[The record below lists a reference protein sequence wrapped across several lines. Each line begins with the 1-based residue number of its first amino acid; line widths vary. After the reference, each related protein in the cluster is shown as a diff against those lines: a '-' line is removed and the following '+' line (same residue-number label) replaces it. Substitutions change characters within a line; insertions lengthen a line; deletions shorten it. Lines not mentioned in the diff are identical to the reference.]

1 MDIQKQ
7 KIDFILAQ
15 RICNELRAGNTEALS
30 ELYHKY
36 HAFFSA
42 FTRQRLFIASD
53 DPIDIILSDF
63 WIELLNAKA
72 ICDYEGKASLR
83 TYLTLILSRRIIDAN
98 RKMIRKKASSIALQD
113 QGNAISDNDTLQ
125 PSPENDLLKKE
136 LQTLMYEALL
146 QLAQISP
153 RDANLI
159 RMHLEGM
166 TYEDMAKKELKGKKI
181 SPGKL
186 KKKTDA
192 IKKQFTRNKTGSLK
206 KFKKILSK
214 CLENNAL
221 SFSDLFN

>member
-1 MDIQKQ
+1 MEIQKQ
-7 KIDFILAQ
+7 KIDFKLA
-15 RICNELRAGNTEALS
+15 RKICDELRSGNTEALS
-30 ELYHKY
+30 ELYYKY
-36 HAFFSA
+36 HAFFSNFA
-42 FTRQRLFIASD
+42 RQRFFAD
-53 DPIDIILSDF
+53 RDYPVDHVLSDF
-63 WIELLNAKA
+63 WVELLNAKA

-98 RKMIRKKASSIALQD
+98 RKMIREKASSVALQD
-113 QGNAISDNDTLQ
+113 QGRAIPDNETRQ

-153 RDANLI
+153 RDASLI

-166 TYEDMAKKELKGKKI
+166 TYEDMARKELKGHKI
-181 SPGKL
+181 SPKKL

-192 IKKQFTRNKTGSLK
+192 IKKQFTRNKTGSLN
-206 KFKKILSK
+206 KFKKVLSK

-221 SFSDLFN
+221 SFRDLLN

>member
-1 MDIQKQ
+1 MEIQKQ

-15 RICNELRAGNTEALS
+15 KICKELRAGNTEALS

-36 HAFFSA
+36 HLFFSNFA
-42 FTRQRLFIASD
+42 RQRFFAD
-53 DPIDIILSDF
+53 RDYPVDHVLSDF
-63 WIELLNAKA
+63 WVELLNAKA
-72 ICDYEGKASLR
+72 ICGYEGKASLR

-98 RKMIRKKASSIALQD
+98 RKIIREKASNAGLQD
-113 QGNAISDNDTLQ
+113 QGRAIPDNETRQ

-146 QLAQISP
+146 QLAQISA
-153 RDANLI
+153 RDASLI

-166 TYEDMAKKELKGKKI
+166 TYEDMARKELKGKKI
-181 SPGKL
+181 SPKKL

-192 IKKQFTRNKTGSLK
+192 IKKQFTRNKTGSLN
-206 KFKKILSK
+206 KFKKVLSK

-221 SFSDLFN
+221 SFRDLLN